1 MPETEVSAG
10 GMAQDTS
17 LLIIASRK
25 AIRST
30 RNGSRLV
37 YLQKMNLSC
46 QHSRKRPHTLPFTI
60 ETVSMRQAAAWTAS
74 NLGRLRLN
82 GVHPLPPNHCG
93 THMYGKTW
101 RDTDA
106 TVGSLWNR
114 SHPSLT

>member
-1 MPETEVSAG
+1 MPKTEVSAG
-10 GMAQDTS
+10 GMAQNTS

-74 NLGRLRLN
+74 NLGHLRLN
-82 GVHPLPPNHCG
+82 GLVLSRLLIAERTCMAKHG
-93 THMYGKTW
+93 VTY
-101 RDTDA
+101 A
-106 TVGSLWNR
+106 TMRFLWNR
-114 SHPSLT
+114 SHQSLT